1 MEAAKMAQAYDFILG
16 LPQGFETVVGMGGI
30 GLSGGQMQRI
40 AIARALVRDPRILIL
55 DEATSAL
62 DTNTEMLIKTALDYA
77 MQGRTSIVI
86 AHRLSTIVNADRI
99 YVLDKGRIAEA
110 GRHYD
115 LLARNGIYAE
125 LWRRQQAP
133 EQPNILV

>member
-1 MEAAKMAQAYDFILG
+1 MI
-16 LPQGFETVVGMGGI
+16 GMGGI

-99 YVLDKGRIAEA
+99 YVLDQGHIAES
-110 GRHYD
+110 GRHHD
-115 LLARNGIYAE
+115 LLARNGMYAE

-133 EQPNILV
+133 EQPNVLV